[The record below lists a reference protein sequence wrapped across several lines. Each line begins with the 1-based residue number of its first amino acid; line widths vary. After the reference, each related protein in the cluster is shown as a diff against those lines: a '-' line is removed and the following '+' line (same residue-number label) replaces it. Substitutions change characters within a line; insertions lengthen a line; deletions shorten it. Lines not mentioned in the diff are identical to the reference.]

1 MIDRKIICKS
11 VPETVASRP
20 SPDVCSREGDQHQDC
35 ACGTVISGNRAT
47 STSATTPPIGAC
59 SPGAP
64 TTASWRRRG
73 WSGWRSTCR
82 ATPAGRRTPSTAR
95 RRSVSGS
102 QPAMQRH
109 AVTFP
114 AAEVSSGRSWWCRGQ
129 RLPSQL
135 QKCLRDAAGDAE
147 ARGYLPSCR
156 SVSGTAPC
164 RTTTRCSTSRSACCC
179 RSSSLSCATVCL
191 FVCLS
196 VTYMHTYI
204 HTYLHINIA
213 PKIVKKN
220 PRRWHRMTRDGKGRL
235 EEIEFWV
242 AFKGG

>member
-102 QPAMQRH
+102 QPAMQRP

-114 AAEVSSGRSWWCRGQ
+114 AAEVSLGPHPVAPLHSVLRHGRH
-129 RLPSQL
+129 
-135 QKCLRDAAGDAE
+135 AAAV
-147 ARGYLPSCR
+147 RHHCPVLL
-156 SVSGTAPC
+156 SV
-164 RTTTRCSTSRSACCC
+164 CSS
-179 RSSSLSCATVCL
+179 
-191 FVCLS
+191 VCLS
-196 VTYMHTYI
+196 RTCIHTYI
-204 HTYLHINIA
+204 LTN
-213 PKIVKKN
+213 
-220 PRRWHRMTRDGKGRL
+220 
-235 EEIEFWV
+235 
-242 AFKGG
+242 

>member
-1 MIDRKIICKS
+1 MIDRKITCKS

-102 QPAMQRH
+102 QPAMQRP

-114 AAEVSSGRSWWCRGQ
+114 AAEVSSGRSWRCRGP

-135 QKCLRDAAGDAE
+135 QKCLWDRTLSHHYTLFYVTVGML
-147 ARGYLPSCR
+147 LP
-156 SVSGTAPC
+156 
-164 RTTTRCSTSRSACCC
+164 
-179 RSSSLSCATVCL
+179 
-191 FVCLS
+191 FVIIVLCYCLS
-196 VTYMHTYI
+196 VRLSVCHVHAYI
-204 HTYLHINIA
+204 HTYLQINVA

>member
-102 QPAMQRH
+102 QPAMQRGYLPSCRNVFGTQLAMQRP

-114 AAEVSSGRSWWCRGQ
+114 AAEVSLGPHPVAPLHAVLRHGRH
-129 RLPSQL
+129 
-135 QKCLRDAAGDAE
+135 AAAV
-147 ARGYLPSCR
+147 RHHCPVLL
-156 SVSGTAPC
+156 SV
-164 RTTTRCSTSRSACCC
+164 CSS
-179 RSSSLSCATVCL
+179 
-191 FVCLS
+191 VCLS
-196 VTYMHTYI
+196 RTYI
-204 HTYLHINIA
+204 HTYKLI
-213 PKIVKKN
+213 
-220 PRRWHRMTRDGKGRL
+220 
-235 EEIEFWV
+235 
-242 AFKGG
+242 